1 MSNILEFCKSL
12 PQDSCRYFDT
22 KGNGE
27 EWDGCQDEKY
37 NKLQLL
43 DHVRG
48 LLDQGQK
55 VELYSLSRKEWVLV
69 VKGSPGNQLQLLEF
83 LDIDATSGSRIGCLR
98 IKGDKV
104 LLVITDAQGQKVIL
118 NTYSRNFWLL
128 CLLIMTCSR
137 I

>member
-1 MSNILEFCKSL
+1 MSNILEFCKST
-12 PQDSCRYFDT
+12 PSDSCRYFDT

-27 EWDGCQDEKY
+27 EWEGINVKY

-43 DHVRG
+43 DHVKE

-55 VELYSLSRKEWVLV
+55 VELYSLSRKEWVLA

-83 LDIDATSGSRIGCLR
+83 LQADAGSGSVIGCLR

-104 LLVITDAQGQKVIL
+104 LLVSTDAQGEKVIL
-118 NTYSRNFWLL
+118 NTYGRNFWLL
-128 CLLIMTCSR
+128 CLLIMTCTR